1 MAYCPRLHDL
11 LLFAAALLFV
21 VIPAHRTVAG
31 TIELAPVIDG
41 HVTTT
46 FIDIFSTTVTVTTN
60 SPVLPLGR
68 PVSSV
73 HQKPVLEFDLS
84 SLAAGTIVVSATLEL
99 FTASSDQ
106 NPQFTGQQLLRG
118 YVGDGI
124 ITPADTGGSNLR
136 FFSQSQVVGQPN
148 DLDVTSFIQGLPEG
162 SIAGFSLDGSFPTA
176 GPPYEY
182 YSSEAANPDLHPRLI
197 LEVVPEP
204 ASLTLAGVGLIA
216 MLLARRHSTRCRTGR
231 KSTAT

>member
-1 MAYCPRLHDL
+1 MTYCPRLHNL
-11 LLFAAALLFV
+11 LLPAALLFV
-21 VIPAHRTVAG
+21 VAPTQRVVAG
-31 TIELAPVIDG
+31 MVVLAPVVDG
-41 HVTTT
+41 HVTTN
-46 FIDIFSTTVTVTTN
+46 IIEDHVTVSVTTN

-84 SLAAGTIVVSATLEL
+84 SLATGTIVVSATLEL
-99 FTASSDQ
+99 FTATPDQ
-106 NPQFTGQQLLRG
+106 NPQFAGQQILRG

-204 ASLTLAGVGLIA
+204 ASLTLASVGLVA
-216 MLLARRHSTRCRTGR
+216 MLLARRDSTRRRTGR

>member
-1 MAYCPRLHDL
+1 MAYCPRLHSL
-11 LLFAAALLFV
+11 LLAAALLFV
-21 VIPAHRTVAG
+21 ATPAQRAVAG

-99 FTASSDQ
+99 FTATPDQ
-106 NPQFTGQQLLRG
+106 NPQFTGQQALRG
-118 YVGDGI
+118 HVGDGI
-124 ITPADTGGSNLR
+124 ITLADTEGSILR
-136 FFSQSQVVGQPN
+136 FFSQSQVSGHPN

-182 YSSEAANPDLHPRLI
+182 YSSEAANPDLHP
-197 LEVVPEP
+197 
-204 ASLTLAGVGLIA
+204 
-216 MLLARRHSTRCRTGR
+216 
-231 KSTAT
+231 

>member
-1 MAYCPRLHDL
+1 MAYCPRLHSL
-11 LLFAAALLFV
+11 LLAAALLFV
-21 VIPAHRTVAG
+21 ATPAQRAVAG
-31 TIELAPVIDG
+31 MIELAPVVDG

-46 FIDIFSTTVTVTTN
+46 FIDIFVTTVTVTTN

-68 PVSSV
+68 PLSSTTE
-73 HQKPVLEFDLS
+73 KPVLEFDLS